1 MVSGSKFS
9 ILGAILA
16 NVLIAVSKFTASFFT
31 GSSAMV
37 AEGIHSLID
46 TSNGLLMLLGLKRS
60 KKPSDHKH
68 PFGYGKEVYFWS
80 FVVSILISSIGAG
93 FAIWQGIHHLK
104 HPNPIKQPLWNYIVL
119 AVALVFESISLFIAF
134 RNFKRVYPKG
144 TIIKNI
150 YKSRNPSNFTVL
162 IEDTATVLGL
172 VIAILGVYF
181 SVTFQNPNIDGY
193 ASIAIGVLLLIVA
206 SFLAHKTKALLLG
219 ESANEKILQEIKTIF
234 NENPQILTYNTLKA
248 VHFGPR
254 TILVVAKIEI
264 EPTLNRTEVELLIK
278 YVTQEILEKIPKI
291 KHVFLESYNPNN

>member
-1 MVSGSKFS
+1 MVSGSKIS
-9 ILGAILA
+9 IYGAIAA

-31 GSSAMV
+31 GSSAML

-60 KKPSDHKH
+60 KKPSDSKH

-80 FVVSILISSIGAG
+80 FVVSILIISIGAG
-93 FAIWQGIHHLK
+93 FAIWEGVHHLK
-104 HPNPIKQPLWNYIVL
+104 QPHPIKHELWNYMVL
-119 AVALVFESISLFIAF
+119 AVAIVFESISLFIAL

-144 TIIKNI
+144 SILRNI
-150 YKSRNPSNFTVL
+150 YKSRDPSNFTVL
-162 IEDTATVLGL
+162 IEDSAAVLGL

-193 ASIAIGVLLLIVA
+193 ASIAIGLLLLIVA
-206 SFLAHKTKALLLG
+206 SFLAHKTKDLLLG
-219 ESANEKILQEIKTIF
+219 ESANKKILQEIKSIL

-248 VHFGPR
+248 VHFGPK

-264 EPTLNRTEVELLIK
+264 KPSLNRNEVERLIE
-278 YVTQEILEKIPKI
+278 TINQEILEKIPKI
-291 KHVFLESYNPNN
+291 KHVFLESSHPKT